1 MLFAA
6 VNETF
11 AIQIPAAKRLIP
23 TRVKYNHIS
32 SRQILNN
39 RRFRN

>member
-6 VNETF
+6 ANETF

-23 TRVKYNHIS
+23 TRVRYNHIS
-32 SRQILNN
+32 SREILSN
-39 RRFRN
+39 R